1 MISQYGE
8 SRIRW
13 VANLYGLYIAWLVL
27 METLKDV
34 GCIKMGC
41 FVKQLVYSVW
51 EMVNEMK
58 QAVYEVTLEIH
69 P

>member
-41 FVKQLVYSVW
+41 FVKQLVYSV
-51 EMVNEMK
+51 
-58 QAVYEVTLEIH
+58 
-69 P
+69 